1 MFEWI
6 LSSCFLILVVLALRA
21 ALGRK
26 ISARLRYTLWGLVLL
41 RLLVP
46 VQLFTVPVAGESI
59 PAISSLPEQRLEIEP
74 EYIQPTQ
81 PIPEKETNV
90 VTGAAVAGQ
99 PMPENTGSRAVQ
111 NRYVNTVSP
120 VEFLKILWAIGGMAL
135 ALILLASNLH
145 FSVCL
150 RRAREPLEDV
160 GCRLPVYRT
169 EGLPS
174 PCLFG
179 VLRPAVYVTARAAE
193 SPEMLRHVLAH
204 ELTHYRHLDHIWSIL
219 RGIALAVHWWN
230 PLVWLAVVY
239 SRRDGELACD
249 EGALKMLDRGERAAY
264 GETLLALVTA
274 EPSPRDLLSCA
285 TTMSGEKRSLRER
298 IHRIACEPKQLAGA
312 VIAVTIIAFLTSAC
326 AFGRVEEVEPD
337 VDAPQQSEKV
347 YPVDNMPD
355 FGTQPVMSGDRKEG
369 VYTFLLVGTDVG
381 GGNADTIMVAS
392 YDTLKQDVSIMSIP
406 RDTAV
411 KDGEGLDRI
420 QWVFPKHSGNM
431 DVLKEDI
438 KALIGF
444 MPDYYIQINL
454 QLCVQLVDLLG
465 GVMFDVPQDMNY
477 DDPYQNLHIHLRKGT
492 QRLDGE
498 QAMGLVRFR
507 RYAEGDIARIAIQQE
522 FIKALLKECL
532 NLENW
537 DKITEYIDL
546 ALENVE
552 TDMEFASAAWFASNI
567 LGLNSGIPALKTED
581 IHTHTMPGDYWEE
594 LVWPVAGI
602 RQSVVLSDSEQVL
615 ELINQEFNPYKE
627 EISLSMLDAVTASRL
642 EEENRRLVPP
652 VLPSD

>member
-26 ISARLRYTLWGLVLL
+26 ISARLRYALWGLVLL

-90 VTGAAVAGQ
+90 VTSAAMAGQ

-274 EPSPRDLLSCA
+274 EPS
-285 TTMSGEKRSLRER
+285 RSKLH
-298 IHRIACEPKQLAGA
+298 ICLYILQHQINILCDFIPVLQ
-312 VIAVTIIAFLTSAC
+312 
-326 AFGRVEEVEPD
+326 VETFF
-337 VDAPQQSEKV
+337 QQSFDKLLLYS
-347 YPVDNMPD
+347 YPCNITFRITPEAHKPHSL
-355 FGTQPVMSGDRKEG
+355 FPIQPLR
-369 VYTFLLVGTDVG
+369 
-381 GGNADTIMVAS
+381 
-392 YDTLKQDVSIMSIP
+392 TLSQ
-406 RDTAV
+406 
-411 KDGEGLDRI
+411 
-420 QWVFPKHSGNM
+420 M
-431 DVLKEDI
+431 DVEI
-438 KALIGF
+438 LIWVVV
-444 MPDYYIQINL
+444 I
-454 QLCVQLVDLLG
+454 
-465 GVMFDVPQDMNY
+465 
-477 DDPYQNLHIHLRKGT
+477 HILRH
-492 QRLDGE
+492 
-498 QAMGLVRFR
+498 
-507 RYAEGDIARIAIQQE
+507 
-522 FIKALLKECL
+522 
-532 NLENW
+532 
-537 DKITEYIDL
+537 
-546 ALENVE
+546 VE
-552 TDMEFASAAWFASNI
+552 HNAA
-567 LGLNSGIPALKTED
+567 
-581 IHTHTMPGDYWEE
+581 
-594 LVWPVAGI
+594 
-602 RQSVVLSDSEQVL
+602 
-615 ELINQEFNPYKE
+615 
-627 EISLSMLDAVTASRL
+627 
-642 EEENRRLVPP
+642 
-652 VLPSD
+652 